1 MAFRIQTRRGT
12 ASEWTAANPVL
23 LDGEW
28 AAERDTRKF
37 KIGDG
42 VTPWN
47 DLPYVTQGEQGPQGP
62 EGPEGPQGPQG
73 PQGPKGPEG
82 PQGEKGD
89 LSNLQGSHITDAL
102 GYIPANNINLTGHI
116 ADKAESNNVHG
127 LRNVNLALGSNSET
141 SGNYATALGCDS
153 NATSYAAALGYEAA
167 ATNLSATALGRN
179 AKASGAFAIAIGTNS
194 KASGDFSVAIGSAAI
209 AEEKNLIALGGE
221 NYTIII
227 LGELR
232 SANAI
237 STNTTQPEHTAFW
250 YDPDDDTGI
259 VRKERGE

>member
-28 AAERDTRKF
+28 AVESDTRKF

-42 VTPWN
+42 ITPWN
-47 DLPYVTQGEQGPQGP
+47 DLLYVTQGEQGP
-62 EGPEGPQGPQG
+62 EGPEGPQGPE
-73 PQGPKGPEG
+73 GPEG

-102 GYIPANNINLTGHI
+102 GYIPANNINLTAHI

-141 SGNYATALGCDS
+141 SGNYATALGCGA

-194 KASGDFSVAIGSAAI
+194 KASGDFSIAIGSAAV
-209 AEEKNLIALGGE
+209 AEGKDLIALGGE
-221 NYTIII
+221 NHTIII
-227 LGELR
+227 RGELQ
-232 SANAI
+232 SQNAI
-237 STNTTQPEHTAFW
+237 STNTTQPEHTSFW

-259 VRKERGE
+259 IRKERGE